1 MLQKYPLHCQMCL
14 CLLLFAGYSQH
25 NTYRSQWFIF
35 GAISAAVGRLQTEK
49 TSAGALAP
57 ASEKKRRP
65 IGAWVPGAEPATV
78 DALSIQQ
85 L

>member
-1 MLQKYPLHCQMCL
+1 MLQKYPLHCQLCL

-35 GAISAAVGRLQTEK
+35 GAISAAVGRLQTEE
-49 TSAGALAP
+49 TSSTRAPAGA
-57 ASEKKRRP
+57 KRRRP
-65 IGAWVPGAEPATV
+65 IGAWVPGAEPAAV
-78 DALSIQQ
+78 DALSIQR